1 MVLWK
6 ETAFPHQS
14 GDADKKLSFYLS
26 SLQVILPTVIL
37 KMHAQVTPK
46 NVGGFLDTRCR
57 KNAQH

>member
-37 KMHAQVTPK
+37 TMHAQVTPK
-46 NVGGFLDTRCR
+46 NVGGFFGHTV
-57 KNAQH
+57 